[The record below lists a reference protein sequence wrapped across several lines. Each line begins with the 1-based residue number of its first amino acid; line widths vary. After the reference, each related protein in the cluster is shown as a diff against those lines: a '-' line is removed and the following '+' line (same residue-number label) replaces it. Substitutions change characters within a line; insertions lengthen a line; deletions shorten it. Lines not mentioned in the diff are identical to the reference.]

1 MAILLGLSYSV
12 YAENIALI
20 MGISQYQRNPLYGVY
35 KDIDNAKKFA
45 QSMNI
50 PDKNIYIV
58 KDQELTLKGLKQTL
72 DKFSKSVTSDDRVF
86 IYFSGHGTSSNRNGS
101 CNQGIVTQDME
112 VMYRDD
118 FQKYIEKITNKATK
132 TLVFLDTC
140 FSGGIVEQARAAGIS
155 HEDNSLQARSINVD
169 EDSFPKA
176 KFLDL
181 KSVTGNSGKC
191 RAQNYITEAGGER
204 DFDSKLAEETPNY
217 YYLGAASPSEAAID
231 GGVSVGGWATNALL
245 SCVSQSDPQQI
256 TSGILTMSQV
266 KNCAQKKIDKMI
278 EGYKKQH
285 TNFKFNAMTLT
296 VGSGVGSGSMPVGFT
311 YTQTNMANQKVNTV
325 ELFKNIMENGDYNK
339 RLKLSVAKPQMKIN
353 EDNLELEV
361 QSPVDGY
368 LTLFITGSSGK
379 IYQIFPDK
387 IDGDNEIKAN
397 HKIILPKKLG
407 HIYPSQGP
415 AGKNTILAVVSPTKG
430 RFDSLGIPMGNYQ
443 KIENTAINAKNITL
457 SVLKPISSC
466 GRDIGSVLRS
476 TPECSTSYSAAL
488 IEIFEVE

>member
-1 MAILLGLSYSV
+1 MAILFSLNYSV
-12 YAENIALI
+12 YAENMALI
-20 MGISQYQRNPLYGVY
+20 MGISQYQENPLKGVY
-35 KDIDNAKKFA
+35 TDIDNARKFA
-45 QSMNI
+45 QSMSV

-58 KDQELTLKGLKQTL
+58 KDQELTLNGLKQTL

-118 FQKYIEKITNKATK
+118 FQKYIQRITNKATK

-155 HEDNSLQARSINVD
+155 HEDNSIEARSINVD
-169 EDSFPKA
+169 EDGFPKA

-181 KSVTGNSGKC
+181 KSVTDNNGKC
-191 RAQNYITEAGGER
+191 RAQNYITEADGER
-204 DFDSKLAEETPNY
+204 DFDSKLAAETPNY

-231 GGVSVGGWATNALL
+231 GGVRVGGWATNALI
-245 SCVSQSDPQQI
+245 SCVSQSDSQQI
-256 TSGILTMSQV
+256 TSGILTMSEV
-266 KNCAQKKIDKMI
+266 KNCAQKKIDQMI
-278 EGYKKQH
+278 EQYKKKQ

-296 VGSGVGSGSMPVGFT
+296 VGSGVGSGSMPLGFT
-311 YTQTNMANQKVNTV
+311 YNQTNMANQKVNTV
-325 ELFKNIMENGDYNK
+325 EIFKNIMENGDYNK
-339 RLKLSVAKPQMKIN
+339 QLKLSVAKPQMKIHQ
-353 EDNLELEV
+353 DNLELEI
-361 QSPVDGY
+361 QSPVNGY
-368 LTLFITGSSGK
+368 LTLFIAGTSGK

-387 IDGDNEIKAN
+387 IDDDNEIKAN
-397 HKIILPKKLG
+397 HKIMLPKKLG
-407 HIYPSQGP
+407 HTYPSQGP

-430 RFDSLGIPMGNYQ
+430 RFDSLGIPAGNYK
-443 KIENTAINAKNITL
+443 KIENTAVNAKNITL

-466 GRDIGSVLRS
+466 GRDIGSVIRS
-476 TPECSTSYSAAL
+476 TPECSTSYSAAM